1 MRAMPVVCTD
11 AEINDRVRQICAKFD
26 DFVEPV
32 FFSDGN
38 KAIEYVRYE
47 LPEINLVNFSDSRID
62 ALDFIQRVKSDPWLH
77 YGGIIGVHRRQDRER
92 AAEAAQAT
100 NLVALLPRSRFVN
113 GFYRVLRI
121 LSDNRQILFQRD
133 LQTYLIRN
141 LGGTFVMDNDPF
153 DIETYSNI
161 VTNYLF
167 NSNYI
172 DRDGQERLHVA
183 LHEMLLNAVEHGN
196 CGITY
201 EDKSAWL
208 EQNPGIMDLIRER
221 NRDPEIRAKKV
232 RFSYRITPEE
242 SSFTIEDEGK
252 GFDWRA
258 RIAKQKSEENLGL
271 HGRGMQMT
279 EHYVED
285 LTYNEKGNRVS
296 FRIQHNRASSSAI
309 PAILHEQTERK
320 VSEGEVVFSAGE
332 ASDSLY
338 YIVSGDY
345 GVYSGG
351 SQLTVLTP
359 DDIFLGEMSF
369 LLGNRR
375 SATVRAESDGALIEI
390 SKNDFLNLIRN
401 APHYGVFLARLL
413 AQRLSRLNDKVAHAK
428 VRAIA

>member
-11 AEINDRVRQICAKFD
+11 EEINHRVRQICAKFD

-32 FFSDGN
+32 FFSDGAS
-38 KAIEYVRYE
+38 AIEYVRYE
-47 LPEINLVNFSDSRID
+47 LPEINLVNFSDTRID

-77 YGGIIGVHRRQDRER
+77 YGGIIGVHRRKDQEQ
-92 AAEAAQAT
+92 ATEAAKTT

-113 GFYRVLRI
+113 GLYRVLRI

-172 DRDGQERLHVA
+172 DREGQERLHVA

-201 EDKSAWL
+201 EDKTAWL
-208 EQNPGIMDLIRER
+208 EQNAGIMDLIRER
-221 NRDPEIRAKKV
+221 NENPQIRRKKV
-232 RFSYRITPEE
+232 RFSYRITPEQ

-252 GFDWRA
+252 GFDWRS
-258 RIAKQKSEENLGL
+258 RLAKQKSEENMGL

-279 EHYVED
+279 EHYVKD
-285 LTYNEKGNRVS
+285 LTYNDKGNRVS
-296 FRIQHNRASSSAI
+296 FAVEHSRSSASAI
-309 PAILHEQTERK
+309 PGILHEQTERR
-320 VSEGEVVFSAGE
+320 VTAGELVFAAGE
-332 ASDSLY
+332 ASDALY
-338 YIVSGDY
+338 YIASGEY
-345 GVYSGG
+345 GVYAGE
-351 SQLTVLTP
+351 SQLAVLTA

-375 SATVRAESDGALIEI
+375 SAAVRAESDGVLIEI
-390 SKNDFLNLIRN
+390 SKADFLNLIRN
-401 APHYGVFLARLL
+401 NPHYGVFLARLL
-413 AQRLSRLNDKVAHAK
+413 AQRLSRVNDKVAASK
-428 VRAIA
+428 ARAIA